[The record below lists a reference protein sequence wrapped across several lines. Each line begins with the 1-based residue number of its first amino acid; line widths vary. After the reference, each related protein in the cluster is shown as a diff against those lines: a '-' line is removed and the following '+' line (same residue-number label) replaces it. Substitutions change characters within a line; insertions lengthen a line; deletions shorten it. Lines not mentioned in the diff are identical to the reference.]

1 MIKCTS
7 VLSEISALLPSFDFW
22 FCRAESWVSRT
33 VAAAILGTVTKVG
46 PVEMQSSISVEQK
59 EKLGAEVDVKG
70 FWGSEL
76 KE

>member
-1 MIKCTS
+1 M
-7 VLSEISALLPSFDFW
+7 
-22 FCRAESWVSRT
+22 
-33 VAAAILGTVTKVG
+33 AAAILGTVTKVG